1 MEKNK
6 VEELLRRACTDTIGL
21 LPTGFLCQSIGVLD
35 PREPYIIDHKT
46 SLEDSVDIM
55 KTKRIGCLVIKDD
68 SKKMVGIFTER
79 DLLLKAF
86 GNDIA
91 RPVSDF
97 MTKNPTA
104 AHLMDPM
111 AYALNLMS
119 HGGFRHLPLID
130 DDGDV
135 VGIISIK
142 DIVDFIAHKMTE
154 SLLSV

>member
-1 MEKNK
+1 MEKSK

-35 PREPYIIDHKT
+35 PREPYIIDHET

-55 KTKRIGCLVIKDD
+55 KTKRIGCLVIKDS

-86 GNDIA
+86 GNDIT
-91 RPVSDF
+91 RPVSDY
-97 MTKNPTA
+97 MTKNPTS